1 MEFILYIFLEKGGY
15 MNRFRRIDP
24 RRAGEWVVVY
34 SVLVI
39 AILLTCFSSFAQSN
53 AGRILGS
60 VTDQSGA
67 AVANATVGVTNVQTG
82 VARNLVTDQSGQ
94 YVAPDLLPGTYSVH
108 VALSGFKTVDR
119 RDILLETGKD
129 VRVDIQLSPGEVT
142 QTVEVT
148 GAVPLVDAT
157 GVTLGGTLS
166 NDTIN
171 ELPLNGRNYQNL
183 LSLRPGV
190 EIYPGGGAWTQSTNG
205 IRPEDQNYMVDG
217 LDNNEAFSGQ
227 SIINSPRVA
236 GDAIT
241 ILPIDAIQEFNVE
254 ENPRAE
260 FGWKPGSVVN
270 VSIKSGTNSVHGTAY
285 AFGRTDSWDAK
296 NYFTQPGVPNEP
308 LDLEQWG
315 GTFGGHIV
323 KDKLF
328 YFGGFERQHYSVG
341 NTFTLNTPTSAPGA
355 GAKISIPDA
364 EAALAAHG
372 IAVSPLS
379 LKLLPLFGSNSST
392 TSNAIGGFPNV
403 NNSNNVVGKIDYNLN
418 AHHSLS
424 GSYFFGNGGGPVED
438 NPVTQ
443 AGFLSVQHVRA
454 QAVAT
459 HWAWTPNSRWVN
471 EARFGF
477 NRYYGPVQSAD
488 NNVPASSYGINTGV
502 SDPLLGGLPKITLS
516 GFTQLGANNQW
527 PNLRGPSMNYD
538 FVDQLAYSRG
548 KHAFKFGGEI
558 RDGRVTQIGYGTG
571 KGVFTFAGKVAFS
584 TAAGASSNST
594 ALEDF
599 LAGDPSKT
607 QLVVGYPGRNL
618 SQWDYAAFI
627 QDDWRVTSRLT
638 LNLGLRWEYDAPP
651 TADNN
656 LLGNWEPSVGL
667 EQVGK
672 QISSPYNADRKD
684 FGPRVGFA
692 WDLSGKGTT
701 VIRAGGGLSYALLPM
716 NAYINAGPGNAN
728 TKGITVIPTGACT
741 TTPAPGAPCPQTFGG
756 TIATTTLTLKPS
768 QVNWTLA
775 GPVLPAAAGTQSCT
789 SGSPCNIMAMDRS
802 FTAPYVA
809 TWTLSFEHAFSSA
822 VSLEAAYVGD
832 HGDRLAGI
840 VDVNQPNLI
849 TGVRPYATQFPYLGF
864 INFLTNLDRSNYN
877 GLQATLTTRNF
888 HRLSVVA
895 GYTYAHALDDSTHDF
910 GTVVPQNS
918 LAPDAVYGPSD
929 FDIRHRFTL
938 SVTYDLPGKKS
949 PGQLLEGWQINS
961 IVTLQ
966 SSQPWDAVDTSDNI
980 SNTGESEDRWDFF
993 GNPGDFQSNNTS
1005 ILYCSGTKF
1014 SVTNSISC
1022 SQTTPHGTVTLP
1034 AGSSQAAAFATACFN
1049 AANSVN
1055 AATVTSLNSFGCF
1068 ARKNSVMIPPAL
1080 GTFGTMGRNMFR
1092 DSGFRNMDLS
1102 IVKSWK
1108 FNERLSS
1115 QFRAEFFNVLNHPN
1129 FMNPTLPLGQGSN
1142 NFADPSGFTQFGC
1155 GCQTPDVAAVNPILG
1170 SGGNRAIQLGL
1181 KFIF

>member
-1 MEFILYIFLEKGGY
+1 MRTLRKISARNYAKQVVAAMFL
-15 MNRFRRIDP
+15 
-24 RRAGEWVVVY
+24 AV
-34 SVLVI
+34 
-39 AILLTCFSSFAQSN
+39 AALLLSSAAAAQSN
-53 AGRILGS
+53 AGRILGG

-67 AVANATVGVTNVQTG
+67 AVANATVSVTNVQTG

-94 YVAPDLLPGTYSVH
+94 YVAPDLLPGTYAVH

-119 RDILLETGKD
+119 RDILLETGRD
-129 VRVDIQLSPGEVT
+129 IRVDIQLSPGEVT

-171 ELPLNGRNYQNL
+171 DLPLNGRNYQNL

-270 VSIKSGTNSVHGTAY
+270 VSIKSGTNSIHGTAY

-296 NYFTQPGVPNEP
+296 NYFTPAGVSNQP

-328 YFGGFERQHYSVG
+328 YFGAFERQHYSVG
-341 NTFTLNTPTSAPGA
+341 NTFTINTPTSTAGVGA
-355 GAKISIPDA
+355 RISIPDA
-364 EAALAAHG
+364 EAALAAHN

-379 LKLLPLFGSNSST
+379 LKLLPLYGTNNSATST
-392 TSNAIGGFPNV
+392 SIGGFPNV
-403 NNSNNVVGKIDYNLN
+403 NNSNNVVGKVDYNIS

-438 NPVTQ
+438 NTVTQ
-443 AGFLSVQHVRA
+443 AAFLSVQHVRA

-471 EARFGF
+471 ELRFGF
-477 NRYYGPVQSAD
+477 NRYYGPVESNDA
-488 NNVPASSYGINTGV
+488 NVPATAYGINTGV
-502 SDPLLGGLPKITLS
+502 TSPLLGGLPKISVS
-516 GFTQLGANNQW
+516 GFTQLGGNNQW
-527 PNLRGPSMNYD
+527 PNFRGPSMNYD
-538 FVDQLAYSRG
+538 LVDQLAYSRG
-548 KHAFKFGGEI
+548 KHAFKFGGEV
-558 RDGRVTQIGYGTG
+558 RDGRVANVGYGSG
-571 KGVFTFAGKVAFS
+571 KGVFTFNGKVAFTGS
-584 TAAGASSNST
+584 TG
-594 ALEDF
+594 LEDF

-607 QLVVGYPGRNL
+607 QVVVGFPGRHL

-627 QDDWRVTSRLT
+627 QDDWRITSRLT

-651 TADNN
+651 TEENN

-672 QISSPYNADRKD
+672 QLSSPYNPDHKD
-684 FGPRVGFA
+684 FGPRAGFA
-692 WDLSGKGTT
+692 WDVTGKGTT
-701 VIRAGGGLSYALLPM
+701 VIRAGGGLSYSLLSM
-716 NAYINAGPGNAN
+716 NAYINAGPGNTNA
-728 TKGITVIPTGACT
+728 KGITVIPTGACT

-756 TIATTTLTLKPS
+756 TIATTTLQLKSS

-775 GPVLPAAAGTQSCT
+775 GPVLPAAAGIQSCT
-789 SGSPCNIMAMDRS
+789 ATSPCSITSMNRNFS
-802 FTAPYVA
+802 APYVA
-809 TWTLSFEHAFSSA
+809 TWTLSMQHAFSNS
-822 VSLEAAYVGD
+822 VSLEVAYVGD

-840 VDVNQPNLI
+840 VDLNQANPV
-849 TGVRPYATQFPYLGF
+849 TGALPYATQFPYLGF
-864 INFLTNLDRSNYN
+864 INYLTNLDRSNYN
-877 GLQATLTTRNF
+877 GLQSTLTTRNF
-888 HRLSVVA
+888 HNLSVVA
-895 GYTYAHALDDSTHDF
+895 GYTYAHALDDSSHNF

-918 LAPDAVYGPSD
+918 LDPGAMYGPSD

-938 SVTYDLPGKKS
+938 SVTYDIPGKKS
-949 PGQLLEGWQINS
+949 PGQLLEGWQVNS

-966 SSQPWDAVDTSDNI
+966 TAQPWDVVDTGDALNQ
-980 SNTGESEDRWDFF
+980 TQESEGRWDFF
-993 GNPGDFQSNNTS
+993 GNPGDFTSGPKPIPYFAGTSNPACAAKAASIGATS
-1005 ILYCSGTKF
+1005 SLTQFGCYAK
-1014 SVTNSISC
+1014 
-1022 SQTTPHGTVTLP
+1022 
-1034 AGSSQAAAFATACFN
+1034 GSSI
-1049 AANSVN
+1049 
-1055 AATVTSLNSFGCF
+1055 
-1068 ARKNSVMIPPAL
+1068 MIAPPL

-1102 IVKSWK
+1102 VTKSWK

-1129 FMNPTLPLGQGSN
+1129 FMNPTLPLGQGLFS
-1142 NFADPSGFTQFGC
+1142 DPSVSTQFGC

>member
-1 MEFILYIFLEKGGY
+1 MTTFPTLSLRNLRQYIAFFLLSCAAL
-15 MNRFRRIDP
+15 F
-24 RRAGEWVVVY
+24 AC
-34 SVLVI
+34 SS
-39 AILLTCFSSFAQSN
+39 AFSQSN
-53 AGRILGS
+53 AGRILGT

-67 AVANATVGVTNVQTG
+67 AVANATVNVTNVATG
-82 VARNLVTDQSGQ
+82 VARNLLTDASGQ
-94 YVAPDLLPGTYSVH
+94 YVAPDLLPGTYAVH

-119 RDILLETGKD
+119 RDILLETGRD
-129 VRVDIQLSPGEVT
+129 VRVDLQLSPGEVT

-270 VSIKSGTNSVHGTAY
+270 VSIKSGTNTIHGTAY

-296 NYFTQPGVPNEP
+296 NYFTPVGGTNPP
-308 LDLEQWG
+308 LELEQWG

-328 YFGGFERQHYSVG
+328 YFAGFERQHYSVG
-341 NTFTLNTPTSAPGA
+341 NTFTLNTPTSAAGA
-355 GAKISIPDA
+355 GGKISIPDA
-364 EAALAAHG
+364 EAALAANA
-372 IAVSPLS
+372 IAVNPLS
-379 LKLLPLFGSNSST
+379 LKLLSLFGSNSSAGSSST
-392 TSNAIGGFPNV
+392 GGFPNV
-403 NNSNNVVGKIDYNLN
+403 NNSNNVVGKVDYNIN

-438 NPVTQ
+438 NIVTQ
-443 AGFLSVQHVRA
+443 EAFLSVQHVRA

-459 HWAWTPNSRWVN
+459 HWTWTPNSRWVN

-488 NNVPASSYGINTGV
+488 ANVPASSYGMNTGV
-502 SDPLLGGLPKITLS
+502 TDPLLGGLPKITVAP
-516 GFTQLGANNQW
+516 FTQLGANNQW

-571 KGVFTFAGKVAFS
+571 KGVFTFAGKIAFPGS
-584 TAAGASSNST
+584 TG
-594 ALEDF
+594 LEDF

-656 LLGNWEPSVGL
+656 LLGNWEPSVGF

-672 QISSPYNADRKD
+672 QISSPYNPDRKD

-692 WDLSGKGTT
+692 WDVTGKGTT
-701 VIRAGGGLSYALLPM
+701 VIRAGGGLSYSLLPM

-728 TKGITVIPTGACT
+728 TKGITVIPTGACET
-741 TTPAPGAPCPQTFGG
+741 APAPGAPCPQTFGG
-756 TIATTTLTLKPS
+756 TIATTTLTLKRS
-768 QVNWTLA
+768 QVNWSLA
-775 GPVLPAAAGTQSCT
+775 GPVLPAAAGVQSCT
-789 SGSPCNIMAMDRS
+789 AASPCNIMAMDRN

-809 TWTLSFEHAFSSA
+809 TWTLSFEHAFSNA

-840 VDVNQPNLI
+840 IDVNQADLT
-849 TGVRPYATQFPYLGF
+849 TGVLPYANQFPYLGF

-877 GLQATLTTRNF
+877 GLQATLTTRNY
-888 HRLSVVA
+888 HNLSIVA

-918 LAPDAVYGPSD
+918 LDPAAQYGPSD

-938 SVTYDLPGKKS
+938 SVTYDIPGMKS
-949 PGQLLEGWQINS
+949 PGQLLQGWEINS

-966 SSQPWDAVDTSDNI
+966 TAQPWDVVDTADNV

-993 GNPGDFQSNNTS
+993 GNPGDFTS
-1005 ILYCSGTKF
+1005 GPTPIPYFSGT
-1014 SVTNSISC
+1014 TNPTC
-1022 SQTTPHGTVTLP
+1022 
-1034 AGSSQAAAFATACFN
+1034 AAKAAAIGATA
-1049 AANSVN
+1049 
-1055 AATVTSLNSFGCF
+1055 SLTQFGCF
-1068 ARKNSVMIPPAL
+1068 QKGGSIMLAPPL

-1102 IVKSWK
+1102 VVKTWK

-1129 FMNPTLPLGQGSN
+1129 FMDPALPLGQGL
-1142 NFADPSGFTQFGC
+1142 FADPSQFTQFGC